1 MGGPALIDNKYHE
14 ETDNFQ
20 PCKFTISQI
29 EYYSAENYF
38 QCAKTTTKEEFEF
51 VRNSGCGTVNN

>member
-1 MGGPALIDNKYHE
+1 MGGPARIDGQFHP

-20 PCKFTISQI
+20 AVKFTINGI

-38 QCAKTTTKEEFEF
+38 QF
-51 VRNSGCGTVNN
+51 VSPFKLPNKSTQKLK